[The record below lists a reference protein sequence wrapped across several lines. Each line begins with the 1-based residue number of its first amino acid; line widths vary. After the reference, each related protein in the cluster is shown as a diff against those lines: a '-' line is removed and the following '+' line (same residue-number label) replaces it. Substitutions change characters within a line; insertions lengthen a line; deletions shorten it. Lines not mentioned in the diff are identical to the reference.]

1 MHQPKIAQA
10 HAVLMISKAEN
21 VQFAVH
27 LCSFQRTRVKIWYNT
42 WAHAMFG
49 LHWWHWRHSDTSAKH
64 AVQSICYICISVAV
78 KQKLVSELTHTAQL
92 TMPGKTR
99 NFGSVPGGGTI
110 STCWDSTIL
119 KQYSIYLEVRVV
131 SAFESYFLHVYLH
144 GLHLVKINR
153 IT

>member
-10 HAVLMISKAEN
+10 HAVLVISKAEN

-27 LCSFQRTRVKIWYNT
+27 LCSFQRMRVKIWYNT

-119 KQYSIYLEVRVV
+119 KQYSICLE
-131 SAFESYFLHVYLH
+131 ELFLPLKVISFMCISIHRH
-144 GLHLVKINR
+144 SWTTSSQN
-153 IT
+153 